1 MMSTGQRTLAGS
13 SGDGC
18 FDVIVVGAGP
28 GGIYAV
34 HRFAQLGLTVLG
46 IEAGGGVGGVW
57 YHNRYPGARVDV
69 DSLEYSYQFSPAIA
83 RRWRWTERYAAQPE
97 LAAYFDLVA
106 DNLNVRRRFLFN
118 TRVASAAWEPARRA
132 WHISTD
138 SRLSLSCR
146 YLIMATGNLSAARRP
161 DFAGLDRFR
170 GQLVQSSHW
179 PEEEVSL
186 GAKRV
191 GVIGTG
197 SSGVQVATALASQV
211 GQLYVFQR
219 TANYSVPAQ
228 NRVLDGSIQKV
239 RAERLAA
246 ERQVLLA
253 RPAGTSILRP
263 EHPADYYSPAEQQAL
278 LERQWVHG
286 GQGMNA
292 VFSDQGVDP
301 AVNQI
306 VSEFARNK
314 IRETVKDQD
323 LAEALC
329 PRYPIGTRRL
339 ILDTGYYEIFNQDNV
354 TLVNLASDPLLD
366 VTASGLR
373 TRSRLYELDVIVCAL
388 GFKAFSGALNE
399 AGIANQDGVTF
410 AEAWSEGPR
419 TLLGLMSRQFPNLF
433 LPTGA
438 GSPSVLVNMILLNEF
453 HMDWIADCISY
464 LEERG
469 LSTIVPTEE
478 GEELWTAEVAEISA
492 QLLRRQVDNYM
503 VHVNQ
508 DGSRVFMPYAG
519 GLDRYVPKALQVAAD
534 GYTGFR
540 LG

>member
-1 MMSTGQRTLAGS
+1 MGTGERTPAGS
-13 SGDGC
+13 AGDGY
-18 FDVIVVGAGP
+18 FDVIVVGAGS

-34 HRFAQLGLTVLG
+34 HRLAQQGLTVLG

-97 LAAYFDLVA
+97 LAAYFDFVA
-106 DNLNVRRRFLFN
+106 DDLTARRRFLFD
-118 TRVASAAWEPARRA
+118 TRVSRAVWDPAKRA
-132 WHISTD
+132 WQVSTD
-138 SRLSLSCR
+138 SRLHLSCR
-146 YLIMATGNLSAARRP
+146 YLVMTTGNLSAARRP
-161 DFAGLDRFR
+161 NFPGIDRFA
-170 GQLVQSSHW
+170 GQLVLSSHW
-179 PEEEVSL
+179 PQEEVSL
-186 GAKRV
+186 RAQRV

-211 GQLYVFQR
+211 DHLYVFQR
-219 TANYSVPAQ
+219 TANYSVAAQ
-228 NRVLDGSIQKV
+228 NRLLDASAQEL
-239 RAERLAA
+239 RAERLAE
-246 ERQVLLA
+246 ERQVLLG

-263 EHPADYYSPAEQQAL
+263 EHPAGYYSPAEQQAL
-278 LERQWVHG
+278 LERQWAHG

-292 VFSDQGVDP
+292 VFSDQGLDP
-301 AVNQI
+301 AANQI
-306 VSEFARNK
+306 VSEFVRNK

-323 LAEALC
+323 LAEVLC

-354 TLVNLASDPLLD
+354 TLVNLANDPLVE
-366 VTASGLR
+366 VTRRGVR

-388 GFKAFSGALNE
+388 GFNAFSGALIE
-399 AGIANQDGVTF
+399 AGIANHEGVTF
-410 AEAWSEGPR
+410 AEAWAHGPR
-419 TLLGLMSRQFPNLF
+419 TLLGLMSSQFPNLF

-453 HMDWIADCISY
+453 HMDWVADCIAY
-464 LEERG
+464 LDQRG
-469 LSTIVPTEE
+469 HGTIVPTPE
-478 GEELWTAEVAEISA
+478 GEELWTAEVAEASA
-492 QLLRRQVDNYM
+492 TLLRRQVDNYM

-534 GYTGFR
+534 GYSGFR
-540 LG
+540 LE